1 MTTRKTT
8 KKALL
13 GSLLALVLCFS
24 MLVGTTFAW
33 FTDNEVLSGNKIQA
47 GTLDLVIG
55 DNQVFKSDALW
66 EPGYSE
72 PINITLTNA
81 GSLTLKYELVFENL
95 TYGESEIQEEIDTEF
110 VPIDSNITEVLDVY
124 LGENAEDIKEEN
136 YMGTLAEL
144 FNTRTVLGKG
154 VLAPKRADS
163 ITTNLIVKMREE
175 AGNEYQGDWCKFDI
189 YAVATQM
196 TAEKDGFEN
205 DQYDKDATYPAAAYE
220 LEDVLSTKGG
230 LVSVLDD
237 IALTTDATYIN
248 QPTTL
253 TVDKKGAI
261 TSARGNTSG
270 AEVYST
276 LTVKENT
283 TINGEGAIENT
294 AGYAITLKGEGKTL
308 TIDDGN
314 FYGATT
320 AINVVQGKLV
330 INGGY
335 FEVKDDTY
343 GFKYLINCIDAN
355 LANGTAEVEI
365 KGGTFKGWN
374 PGASNGENPAANF
387 LAEGYHADYDEAT
400 GCFTVV
406 ADEINF
412 AE

>member
-33 FTDNEVLSGNKIQA
+33 FTDNETLTGNKIQA

-55 DNQVFKSDALW
+55 ENKLFSSNALW

-72 PINITLTNA
+72 PINIALSNA
-81 GSLTLKYELVFENL
+81 GSLTLKYKLVFENL
-95 TYGESEIQEEIDTEF
+95 TYGEIEVDDGTEF
-110 VPIDSNITEVLDVY
+110 VNLPSNITEVLDVY
-124 LGENAEDIKEEN
+124 LGETVEGGT
-136 YMGTLAEL
+136 YLGTLAEL
-144 FNTRTVLGKG
+144 FNSKYVFAEG
-154 VLAPKRADS
+154 VLEPKHANS
-163 ITTNLIVKMREE
+163 IKTDLVVKMREE

-189 YAVATQM
+189 YAVATQYNV
-196 TAEKDGFEN
+196 EEDGFGN
-205 DQYDKDATYPAAAYE
+205 PDYDKEATYPAAAYE
-220 LEDVLSTKGG
+220 LEDILAGKGG

-253 TVDKKGAI
+253 TVDGVLSASRTANTADESSVLAVYADTTLNGTGTVTNDADYVITVKG
-261 TSARGNTSG
+261 G
-270 AEVYST
+270 AE
-276 LTVKENT
+276 LT
-283 TINGEGAIENT
+283 IEN
-294 AGYAITLKGEGKTL
+294 GKY
-308 TIDDGN
+308 IGV
-314 FYGATT
+314 TT
-320 AINVVQGKLV
+320 AVNVVEGTVV
-330 INGGY
+330 ITGGY
-335 FEVKDDTY
+335 FEVTDDST
-343 GFKYLINCIDAN
+343 YLINCYDAN
-355 LANGTAEVEI
+355 LRNGTAKVEI

-387 LAEGYHADYDEAT
+387 IADGYHADYDAAT

-406 ADEINF
+406 PDEINF